1 MLRVPLAHA
10 AYSTQGRCYL
20 SPTAPIQLFLNHC
33 LHCGAR
39 TSLPHSQSR
48 YCSRRR
54 EAYCGTVLLSTVGEA
69 FRCCIAACSRLGE
82 SGRHAAIAVW
92 SRLGSRLREAS
103 ERSGPALRRAGL
115 RLLSTNERL
124 SLCFGLLS
132 LRRAGRGSAIIRWSF
147 CIVSRLVRDE
157 HAGTASSGLER
168 ARAATALGCER
179 RRCYVRCV
187 CSACG
192 ALG

>member
-1 MLRVPLAHA
+1 MLSISHCSYPTVPQSLFTLWGSHELAPL
-10 AYSTQGRCYL
+10 TV
-20 SPTAPIQLFLNHC
+20 
-33 LHCGAR
+33 
-39 TSLPHSQSR
+39 
-48 YCSRRR
+48 
-54 EAYCGTVLLSTVGEA
+54 TVLLSTKRGLLRYCTALDCVGEA

-103 ERSGPALRRAGL
+103 ERSGPSLRRAGL

-132 LRRAGRGSAIIRWSF
+132 LRRAGRGSAIVRWSFF